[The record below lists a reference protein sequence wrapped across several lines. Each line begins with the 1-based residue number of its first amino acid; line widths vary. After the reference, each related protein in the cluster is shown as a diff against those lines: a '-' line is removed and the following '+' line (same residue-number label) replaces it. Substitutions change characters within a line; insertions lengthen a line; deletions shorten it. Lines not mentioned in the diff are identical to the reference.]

1 MAQGTGT
8 KAEAA
13 VFFQTPEAER
23 GPRLREPAAPLVYNR
38 TMRSVADA
46 GKLRHLMRE
55 IGSRARGPGRVY
67 LVGGASALLEGWRST
82 TVDVDLKLDPE
93 PAGIFEAIGDL
104 KTDLDVNIELSAP
117 DQFLPPLPD
126 WRQRSVFIERQG
138 EVEFFHYDFRAQ
150 ALAKLARGYD
160 RDLADVRA
168 MLARNLVARADLAAA
183 LETMRPGL
191 LRYPALDAEAFA
203 RRVRRFLDD
212 ADA

>member
-1 MAQGTGT
+1 
-8 KAEAA
+8 
-13 VFFQTPEAER
+13 
-23 GPRLREPAAPLVYNR
+23 
-38 TMRSVADA
+38 MRAVADA
-46 GKLRHLMRE
+46 SKIRHLMRE
-55 IGSRARGPGRVY
+55 IGRRARGPGRVY
-67 LVGGASALLEGWRST
+67 LVGGACALLEGWRST

-93 PAGIFEAIGDL
+93 PAGIFEAIGHL

-126 WRQRSVFIERQG
+126 WRERSVFIERQG

-160 RDLADVRA
+160 RDLADARA
-168 MLARNLVARADLAAA
+168 MLARKLVTKADLASA

-191 LRYPALDAEAFA
+191 LRHPALDAEAFA
-203 RRVRRFLDD
+203 QRVREFLDD